1 MTREELKKLSDDTF
15 YDNNVGG
22 ISPYSHRAFNNNLI
36 DAIPDPVGLASN
48 TALGKVMGSTE
59 LGKVR
64 VEADGTMSVIP
75 SGFTFVVDSDQALN
89 DWADQVE
96 GNDYTSVLI
105 MPGTWNITNKYI
117 GLQQAGTKAV
127 VGLPGSILNFEQESV
142 TSCLV
147 VTYTNRTKNDEY
159 IKGVTVTAKFR
170 KTGGGVFRN
179 ARNLSNCVVNCET
192 SVGVVSGFV
201 ACINLTNCTSNTTT
215 SATGGGVMMG
225 AFAGCRSLINCEA
238 IAIGIAGIYGFYECV
253 DLVFCKGAGKGT
265 NSGYGFFACK
275 VMFGCSPLEASTSE
289 TYSRCSMSTTS
300 SISVGETAEG
310 GYNR

>member
-1 MTREELKKLSDDTF
+1 MTREELKQLSAETF
-15 YDNNVGG
+15 YDNNEGG
-22 ISPYSHRAFNNNLI
+22 ITPYAHREFNAHLI
-36 DAIPDPVGLASN
+36 DSIPDPVELASN

-59 LGKVR
+59 PGKVS

-117 GLQQAGTKAV
+117 RPQQAGTKVV

-142 TSCLV
+142 TSCFV
-147 VTYTNRTKNDEY
+147 VMYANRTKNDEY
-159 IKGVTVTAKFR
+159 IKGVTVTAKFGR
-170 KTGGGVFRN
+170 TGGGVFRN

-192 SVGVVSGFV
+192 SVGSVNGFV
-201 ACINLTNCTSNTTT
+201 ACKGLINCSSNAITTAE
-215 SATGGGVMMG
+215 SAGSI
-225 AFAGCRSLINCEA
+225 AFAGCKSLVNCEGK
-238 IAIGIAGIYGFYECV
+238 AIGTTGGYGYSECV
-253 DLVFCKGAGKGT
+253 DLLFCKGAATSSGT
-265 NSGYGFFACK
+265 GYGFYDCS
-275 VMFGCSPLEASTSE
+275 VMFGCSPLEASTTK
-289 TYSRCSMSTTS
+289 TYYRCSMTSTTAVP
-300 SISVGETAEG
+300 VGETAEG